1 MDKFTYEQNGYNRE
15 EVNKFVDDVIVQT
28 EAVINRVKSQQD
40 EIESLKKELEHYKS
54 IEETLKSAL
63 LNAEKA
69 STDIKKNAIEE
80 SKLIVMDA
88 KRNASHIVNDALL
101 RAERIETKADTLE
114 RNIVTFKRR
123 LKMIIDQ
130 QLAVIEDIDV
140 TDIYISLCF
149 VLSLLFYIL

>member
-130 QLAVIEDIDV
+130 QLAVIEDIDEL
-140 TDIYISLCF
+140 DLNRKDEE
-149 VLSLLFYIL
+149 